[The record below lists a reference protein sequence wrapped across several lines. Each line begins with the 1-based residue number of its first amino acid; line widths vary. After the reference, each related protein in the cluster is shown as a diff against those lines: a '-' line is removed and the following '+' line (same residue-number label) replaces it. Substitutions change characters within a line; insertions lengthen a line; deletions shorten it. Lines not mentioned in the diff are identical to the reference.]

1 MNAKLAGR
9 LGDAASYFFMIAMF
23 VFFAGPL
30 AWMLSLA
37 LRDKREIFLGMS
49 RFIPK
54 YPTIDNFISVFEN
67 GFFPT
72 YLWNGLK
79 LACLSGIGVLIVALP
94 AAYAFSRF
102 NFRGKSVSMMALLAV
117 QMISPLV
124 LMVPLYRYFKWLGA
138 LNDNFGLD
146 THFGVIMVYIAL
158 SVPFA
163 SWLLKGSIDAIPR
176 SLDEAAMI
184 DGCNRFSVFWRI
196 ILPLSGPG
204 VASVFIITVIAGW
217 SQFLVPF
224 VLLSKTDLLPIAV
237 GIFQFQGMQ
246 NASSTQLLAAACL
259 ISVVPAIV
267 AFLLLQRLILGSL
280 TAGAVK
286 G

>member
-1 MNAKLAGR
+1 MSRRTGTR
-9 LGDAASYFFMIAMF
+9 FGDFLSYLFMLAMF

-30 AWMLSLA
+30 TYLLSMA
-37 LRDKREIFLGMS
+37 LRDKREIYRGVA
-49 RFIPK
+49 RYIPHN
-54 YPTIDNFISVFEN
+54 PTIDNFITVLNNSY
-67 GFFPT
+67 FPL

-79 LACLSGIGVLIVALP
+79 LAALSGFGVLIVAMP

-102 NFRGKSVSMMALLAV
+102 QFRGKGLSMMALLLF

-124 LMVPLYRYFKWLGA
+124 IMVPLYRYMNRLG
-138 LNDNFGLD
+138 LLD
-146 THFGVIMVYIAL
+146 THFAVTMVYIAL
-158 SVPFA
+158 GVPLA
-163 SWLLKGSIDAIPR
+163 TWLLKSTVDGIPR

-196 ILPLSGPG
+196 VLPLSAPG
-204 VASVFIITVIAGW
+204 IASVFIITVIAGW

-224 VLLSKTDLLPIAV
+224 LLLTQNNLMPIGV
-237 GIFQFQGMQ
+237 GIFNFRGMQ
-246 NASSTQLLAAACL
+246 TDSSIQLLAAACL

-267 AFLLLQRLILGSL
+267 AFLSLQRLILGSM
-280 TAGAVK
+280 TSGSVK

>member
-1 MNAKLAGR
+1 MSRRTGTR
-9 LGDAASYFFMIAMF
+9 FGDFLSYIFMLAMF

-30 AWMLSLA
+30 SYLLSMA
-37 LRDKREIFLGMS
+37 LRDRREIYRGVA
-49 RFIPK
+49 RYIPHN
-54 YPTIDNFISVFEN
+54 PTIDNFVTVLNNSY
-67 GFFPT
+67 FPI

-79 LACLSGIGVLIVALP
+79 LAAFSGFGVLIVALP

-102 NFRGKSVSMMALLAV
+102 QFKGKGLSMMGLLLF

-124 LMVPLYRYFKWLGA
+124 IMVPLYRYMNRLG
-138 LNDNFGLD
+138 LLD
-146 THFGVIMVYIAL
+146 THFAVTMVYIAL
-158 SVPFA
+158 GVPLA
-163 SWLLKGSIDAIPR
+163 TWLLKSTIDGIPR

-196 ILPLSGPG
+196 VLPLSAPG
-204 VASVFIITVIAGW
+204 IASVFIITVIAGW

-224 VLLSKTDLLPIAV
+224 LLLTQNNLMPIGV
-237 GIFQFQGMQ
+237 GIFNFRGMQ
-246 NASSTQLLAAACL
+246 TDSSIQLLAAACL

-267 AFLLLQRLILGSL
+267 AFLSLQRLILGAMTS
-280 TAGAVK
+280 GAVK